1 MDPTRRNVLATGAAV
16 TAMAAAPQV
25 FAQAGGPAGTT
36 YSFFEKGK
44 VRIRYVD
51 TGGPGYPLMLI
62 SGGGMNS
69 AISGLTNPFN
79 CIDEFKGEFRCVG
92 ADLRNAIPGQS
103 PGPLEVDR
111 PWDSHADDQL
121 G

>member
-51 TGGPGYPLMLI
+51 TGGPGYP
-62 SGGGMNS
+62 
-69 AISGLTNPFN
+69 P
-79 CIDEFKGEFRCVG
+79 
-92 ADLRNAIPGQS
+92 
-103 PGPLEVDR
+103 
-111 PWDSHADDQL
+111 
-121 G
+121 